1 MFVGLPQGATTN
13 TEDGMSDA
21 QPGPSMVME
30 LLQRVLTEQGSMR
43 DDMRVLTAIAMRQD
57 NTLARQET
65 TLAAILTEVRAMH
78 SQHSPPDNRVRALE
92 ARVSP

>member
-1 MFVGLPQGATTN
+1 
-13 TEDGMSDA
+13 
-21 QPGPSMVME
+21 MVME
-30 LLQRVLTEQGSMR
+30 LLQRVFAEQGSMR

-65 TLAAILTEVRAMH
+65 TLAAILTEVRAAH
-78 SQHSPPDNRVRALE
+78 SQHSRLDNRARALE

>member
-1 MFVGLPQGATTN
+1 
-13 TEDGMSDA
+13 MSDD
-21 QPGPSMVME
+21 QPDLLMLTE
-30 LLQRVLTEQGSMR
+30 FLQRVLTEQGSMR
-43 DDMRVLTAIAMRQD
+43 DDMRVLTAIAMRRD

-78 SQHSPPDNRVRALE
+78 SQHSRLDNRVRELE